1 MHQSFRLNG
10 SDYYTIFDLPIAVT
24 NQISA
29 NDSRP
34 SCDSLNNPLLRGEQ
48 VNATGPPTVLPYS
61 VGKVQGAAAALR
73 PGSVMLMAGLI
84 LLGLF
89 TIM

>member
-10 SDYYTIFDLPIAVT
+10 SNYYTIFDLPIAVT

-29 NDSRP
+29 NNSRAN
-34 SCDSLNNPLLRGEQ
+34 CNSLNNPLLRGEQ

-61 VGKVQGAAAALR
+61 VGKVQGAGAALR
-73 PGSVMLMAGLI
+73 PGSVLLMAALF
-84 LLGLF
+84 LLGLCA
-89 TIM
+89 IM